1 MFLEVPPREMSAWSV
16 DSELCI
22 QRPLRDTAIL
32 LPSRPHRNTLRS
44 ARFWNW
50 PIASNCKICPETK
63 PAGTRQKKC
72 QVLSQHLSFH
82 NLQLC
87 NRMEHNTQ
95 GITQLLKVADKKETM
110 AKMNNMKQRESLRVY
125 FFLSRRSNN
134 RRHAT
139 KRLQS
144 LSKFRESRNLLLLN
158 TTSVSDCLRLPQLNI
173 ITLIRKSRMS

>member
-1 MFLEVPPREMSAWSV
+1 VWIANFVSNVHCAILQFCCHQDLTAIRCAQPDFEIGQLHPIAKSVQKQNLLGQDKKNAKSYHSIYHSTICSCATAWS
-16 DSELCI
+16 I
-22 QRPLRDTAIL
+22 I
-32 LPSRPHRNTLRS
+32 
-44 ARFWNW
+44 
-50 PIASNCKICPETK
+50 
-63 PAGTRQKKC
+63 
-72 QVLSQHLSFH
+72 
-82 NLQLC
+82 
-87 NRMEHNTQ
+87 Q

-173 ITLIRKSRMS
+173 ITQIRKSCMS